1 MFYFFPGLFCCR
13 SAYGSTVACASPGN
27 NCTRYAH
34 TYSLPPITNC
44 HLTCRRRQRRCTLRK
59 CLSLGAYFQLILCIC
74 LNLLR
79 ITWCITH
86 LCSAIWHKC
95 SLNFQYIK
103 CFSFCVF
110 LKFRS
115 YFQTQLN
122 MGHCKRELSKVLVH
136 RKNYVMPV
144 LTTYLRVFRFVWIST
159 SMPYV
164 LVSSHC
170 GFEVCWLRSLAK
182 S

>member
-74 LNLLR
+74 LNLVR
-79 ITWCITH
+79 ITWYIAH

-103 CFSFCVF
+103 FFSFCVF
-110 LKFRS
+110 LKFKS

-122 MGHCKRELSKVLVH
+122 MGHCKRELSKVLIH
-136 RKNYVMPV
+136 RKKLCYAGIDHLSSCISFFLDFNINA
-144 LTTYLRVFRFVWIST
+144 LRVGIISLRFWSL
-159 SMPYV
+159 
-164 LVSSHC
+164 LVEIT
-170 GFEVCWLRSLAK
+170 G
-182 S
+182 